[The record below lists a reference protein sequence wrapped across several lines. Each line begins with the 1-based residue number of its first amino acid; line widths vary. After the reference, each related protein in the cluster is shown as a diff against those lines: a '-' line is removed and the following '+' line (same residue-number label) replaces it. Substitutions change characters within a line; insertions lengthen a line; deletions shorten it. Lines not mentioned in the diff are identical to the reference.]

1 MSRCNFARHANGTL
15 LCRAEREQFTWF
27 GDMIL
32 APHLLNIFGLGGC
45 EVEVVFH
52 KPLKAADFT
61 RRKALAQRCWDIVL
75 AQVVGTDEAFIETLA
90 IGAE

>member
-1 MSRCNFARHANGTL
+1 
-15 LCRAEREQFTWF
+15 
-27 GDMIL
+27 MIL

-75 AQVVGTDEAFIETLA
+75 AQVVGTVGGFTPKVGTGDEFIETLA